1 MRIEDKI
8 QYNNYKPCDDPNC
21 EARTIDKWSTAG
33 RHLHFIG
40 DVTKPKGHFVSQSG
54 ERERNIL
61 ILAKN
66 IFNRD

>member
-1 MRIEDKI
+1 MGIL
-8 QYNNYKPCDDPNC
+8 YNNYRVCDDPEC
-21 EARTIDKWSTAG
+21 HDHMMDQWGKAG
-33 RHLHFIG
+33 NHLHFIG